1 MKVSMIKIAIKNSFN
16 LLLIDLFTEIIHRGV
31 MNVVRII
38 KSIEF
43 RQHQLYNLLSPQSKF
58 YPQQIENQK

>member
-16 LLLIDLFTEIIHRGV
+16 LSLTELFTEIIQRGV

-38 KSIEF
+38 KSIEI
-43 RQHQLYNLLSPQSKF
+43 QST
-58 YPQQIENQK
+58 PTL

>member
-16 LLLIDLFTEIIHRGV
+16 LSLIELFTEIIQRGV

-38 KSIEF
+38 KSIEIPSTPT
-43 RQHQLYNLLSPQSKF
+43 L
-58 YPQQIENQK
+58 